1 VLLTCTLVSGLVE
14 KLGVLLCGRWC
25 LPVSSGVFGGKEM
38 KTLEDRERSSMELES
53 FLFYSDNCICS
64 SLEAKFSQF
73 SCSFLSSYLGV
84 FFCILE

>member
-1 VLLTCTLVSGLVE
+1 
-14 KLGVLLCGRWC
+14 
-25 LPVSSGVFGGKEM
+25 M

-53 FLFYSDNCICS
+53 FLFYSDNCIFS